1 MTKNNHS
8 KIYDKIV
15 KIVGEENVSDD
26 KFERQVYSHDLAPL
40 PKHIAVAFKIVPD
53 IVVRPK
59 SAKEISKIVQL
70 ARKEGIPVTPRG
82 AGSWGIGGGVASQG
96 GILLDM
102 TSLNKIIEIDQKNL
116 FITVEAGITWKEVLT
131 ALSRVDKESATTKHG
146 FKIGSYPS
154 SAPAATIGGWINTGG
169 VGISSYKYGGA
180 ENQLR
185 SLEVVLPNGNII
197 NTGFPKVVANS
208 SGYDL
213 TRLFVGSEGT
223 LGIITKATLKLY
235 PKPEVFLPLAY
246 SLPDIEKGSKA
257 IEQITKEEFTPLHMS
272 YLDKN
277 HNAYLRELKLS
288 DHDIGALV
296 NVALEGSKA
305 TVEEQEEIIDA
316 IMVENG
322 GEKLNEE
329 IAMHEWDERFFELR
343 VKRLGPSLILYEV
356 FVPVSGLYEAIKR
369 FNEFAADRKLPTG
382 ITGVISDRNTAT
394 LMPYFLVDERNLI
407 KFMTSLSTTA
417 ALGNISFD
425 LGGRPA
431 GLGTFWASNLPRL
444 HGKGSLVMDDIKS
457 AIDPYGILNP
467 GKMVEGVTR
476 FGIPIPGIGM
486 KFGMSGM
493 ALFRRIASL
502 TEKKPQVINKTK
514 DSGD

>member
-1 MTKNNHS
+1 MTKN
-8 KIYDKIV
+8 KQKRIYEKIV
-15 KIVGEENVSDD
+15 KIVGQENVSDD
-26 KFERQVYSHDLAPL
+26 MFERQVYSHDLAPL
-40 PKHIAVAFKIVPD
+40 PKHIALAFKIVPD
-53 IVVRPK
+53 IVVRPR
-59 SAKEISKIVQL
+59 SAEEVSKIVKL
-70 ARKEGIPVTPRG
+70 ARKEDVPITPRG

-102 TSLNKIIEIDQKNL
+102 TSMNKIIEIDEENL
-116 FITVEAGITWKEVLT
+116 YITVEAGITWKEVITKL
-131 ALSRVDKESATTKHG
+131 ARMEKDAGTTKHG
-146 FKIGSYPS
+146 LKIGSYPS

-235 PKPEVFLPLAY
+235 PKPEKFLALSY
-246 SLPDIEKGSKA
+246 SLPDIEKGAKA
-257 IEQITKEEFTPLHMS
+257 IDMITKEDFTPLHMS

-277 HNAYLRELKLS
+277 HNEYLRELGLS
-288 DHDIGALV
+288 DHEIGALV
-296 NVALEGSKA
+296 NVALEGSSA
-305 TVEEQEEIIDA
+305 TVAEQEKIIDA
-316 IMVENG
+316 IMMENG
-322 GEKLNEE
+322 GEKLSEE

-356 FVPVSGLYEAIKR
+356 FVPVSDLYEAIRR

-394 LMPYFLVDERNLI
+394 LMPYFLVDERHLI

-457 AIDPYGILNP
+457 AIDPYGVLNP
-467 GKMVEGVTR
+467 GKMLEGVTR

-493 ALFRRIASL
+493 ALFRRVASMA
-502 TEKKPQVINKTK
+502 EKKPQVSDKSN
-514 DSGD
+514 DPGD